1 MTHDTRPRNS
11 HCTSERRNTTCLLAC
26 LFACLFACLLACLR
40 THLRTRLFFYSY
52 DQVGLEK
59 FSFRMFDLNDSGYL
73 DKDELTLLLDEI
85 YGDDVAGRQE
95 SKVMWGNLVEALK
108 AGDSAR
114 AGEMNADEFVAF
126 LQTYP
131 ALLAPAREIQ
141 TILRKKVS
149 SGALPVTC

>member
-1 MTHDTRPRNS
+1 
-11 HCTSERRNTTCLLAC
+11 
-26 LFACLFACLLACLR
+26 
-40 THLRTRLFFYSY
+40 
-52 DQVGLEK
+52 
-59 FSFRMFDLNDSGYL
+59 MFDLNDSGYL